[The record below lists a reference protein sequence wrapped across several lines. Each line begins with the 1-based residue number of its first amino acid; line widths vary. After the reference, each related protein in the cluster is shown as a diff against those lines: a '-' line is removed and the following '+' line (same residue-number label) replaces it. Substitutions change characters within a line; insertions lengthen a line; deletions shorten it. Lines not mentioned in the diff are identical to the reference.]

1 MVDPLPDLILKDE
14 LSKEEIFKC
23 KQVIFGICNLE
34 SKNENLPL
42 PNLGGGRGGK
52 SGFRR
57 DEQYKLLFTE
67 LEKFLRAH
75 SGTSSGHSEILGCVL
90 DVRNKNDKDK
100 VELDQALR
108 ELDRYVNK
116 KKKKNFKFIN

>member
-1 MVDPLPDLILKDE
+1 M
-14 LSKEEIFKC
+14 C
-23 KQVIFGICNLE
+23 ALE
-34 SKNENLPL
+34 SKNETLPL

-52 SGFRR
+52 SGVRR

-75 SGTSSGHSEILGCVL
+75 SGTSNGHSEVLGCL
-90 DVRNKNDKDK
+90 LEVRNKNDKDN

-108 ELDRYVNK
+108 ELDG
-116 KKKKNFKFIN
+116 